1 MSTQTTDA
9 PRKPARPLRTATAG
23 ALGAASA
30 AGGRAAASF
39 DRPRRMRAREEEV
52 IPVFLLRLMGALVA
66 CALLIVAYATIT
78 DRPLEAMP
86 AMEGELPVLAE
97 RALFIDADGST
108 GAARVLGGDGTLLA
122 DLGPE
127 EGGFVAGIHRVLV
140 RERTRAGLDMSQ
152 PVRLILFEGGQLSLR
167 DPATGWRAEL
177 IGFGGDNA
185 AVFMELLRK

>member
-1 MSTQTTDA
+1 
-9 PRKPARPLRTATAG
+9 
-23 ALGAASA
+23 
-30 AGGRAAASF
+30 
-39 DRPRRMRAREEEV
+39 MRAREEEV
-52 IPVFLLRLMGALVA
+52 IPVFLLRLLGAMVA
-66 CALLIVAYATIT
+66 CALLIVGYATIT